1 MKTESFV
8 SLLFLLISTALA
20 GDFVDKQY
28 IPPADVSEKGVFHQD
43 NSLRHKPQ
51 PITLTGFKTYYSTK
65 FYLVRINRNKDTV
78 IFKRIL
84 SNKITIRNFDD
95 EVLLTWSPIFK
106 KLEPGK
112 RYRMADVFKE
122 KKLKEKKRQKG
133 FEEQSLKIGGNF
145 SGHQQSYVIRN
156 QYYRA
161 YIQSLDY
168 YLEEVPYFPQESKI
182 TLSGFRKILHDY
194 NRFDMIRTNLDI
206 NSLYYFLIFILT
218 LLVEYAILH
227 GLLQHVHK
235 PGIVTGNVRVFS
247 ACLLVILLSLCGN
260 WLLLAVYIRKIII
273 RFVTIQGFALFMR
286 GVIYNKYLKI
296 PITEALLISI
306 ICTIAAYFTGL
317 WVFGIIVILI
327 SV

>member
-20 GDFVDKQY
+20 GDFFERHYDHL
-28 IPPADVSEKGVFHQD
+28 ADVPEKGIIHQD
-43 NSLRHKPQ
+43 KSLRQKPL
-51 PITLTGFKTYYSTK
+51 PITLTGFETYYSTK
-65 FYLVRINRNKDTV
+65 FYLVRINHSKDTV

-84 SNKITIRNFDD
+84 SKKITIRNFDD

-106 KLEPGK
+106 KLEQGK
-112 RYRMADVFKE
+112 RYKMADVFKE
-122 KKLKEKKRQKG
+122 KKLKDKKRQKG
-133 FEEQSLKIGGNF
+133 FEEQSLKIGENF
-145 SGHQQSYVIRN
+145 SGHQQSYIIRN

-168 YLEEVPYFPQESKI
+168 YLEEVPYFPQKSKI
-182 TLSGFRKILHDY
+182 TLSEFRKILHDY
-194 NRFDMIRTNLDI
+194 NRFDKIRTNLDI

-235 PGIVTGNVRVFS
+235 PGIITDDVKVFS
-247 ACLLVILLSLCGN
+247 ACLLVILFSLCGN
-260 WLLLAVYIRKIII
+260 WLLLVVYIRKIII

-286 GVIYNKYLKI
+286 GVIYKEYLKI
-296 PITEALLISI
+296 PITEVLLISF

-317 WVFGIIVILI
+317 CVFGIIVTII